1 MPRLPIVLLLQK
13 LQLQLLLVLFV
24 SFVLPP
30 SLSIH
35 SYDINMNVYLISRS
49 LFIRSLSIDI
59 IVLITFR
66 LPIRLIVIVPNRC
79 AVAQQ
84 YLPFSGP
91 NLYI

>member
-1 MPRLPIVLLLQK
+1 
-13 LQLQLLLVLFV
+13 
-24 SFVLPP
+24 
-30 SLSIH
+30 
-35 SYDINMNVYLISRS
+35 MNVYLISRS